1 LSHLTRIK
9 RRDLER
15 GFSLVE
21 LLVVCALLA
30 ILATVAL
37 PAAHFASR
45 RAKETELRADLRM
58 MRNAIDE
65 YKRYSDAGLI
75 AVQAGTDGYPAELD
89 DLAKGVQLVGQID
102 RKARFL
108 REIPIDPMTG
118 ERTWGLRSYQDD
130 PDVTSWGGENVFDV
144 YSKSDGVSLA
154 GEPYSTW

>member
-1 LSHLTRIK
+1 MFGRARPRI
-9 RRDLER
+9 RA

-37 PAAHFASR
+37 PAGKFVSR
-45 RAKETELRADLRM
+45 RGKEAELRSDLRT

-75 AVQAGTDGYPAELD
+75 AVDAGTDGYPP
-89 DLAKGVQLVGQID
+89 DLKTLVDGVPLVGQVD
-102 RKARFL
+102 RRARFL
-108 REIPIDPMTG
+108 REIPTDPMTG
-118 ERTWGLRSYQDD
+118 EKEWGLRSYQDD
-130 PDVTSWGGENVFDV
+130 PDATSWGGEDVFDV
-144 YSKSDGVSLA
+144 YSMSDGVSLA